1 MAETRE
7 SAIAEA
13 PNVGLVMLRGE
24 LSGKMKIGGCE
35 TDHLPVHYVYP
46 ECVMQLNGNLS
57 WPRERTDSEADA

>member
-24 LSGKMKIGGCE
+24 LSGKRKIE

-46 ECVMQLNGNLS
+46 EYVMQLNGNLS